1 VATLASCVSRLLRT
15 TFPYDYSDTACHDS
29 TVLRRC
35 VLTHT
40 NAFARTDAKGK
51 PPCTQPRKGPS
62 RVKQCT
68 RPTTRPTDDVGRA
81 LVNKARGPDK
91 RRNTQFQAG
100 QKRER
105 PPEEATAVG
114 KAIQAA
120 SKRAVRKHPQQNDS
134 QGTARALEQE
144 QWSAAHAW
152 MTSEF
157 DRRSGVAARETPE
170 GTATK
175 KRAQPQTLSPQ
186 SATLK
191 KRHGAPKLQLYKILL
206 GQCKEKFPAVNWVTE
221 QHPKGPFK
229 VCPARKMCLDRV
241 GRQLRCHA
249 QCVRDWPLTACA
261 LVLHAVVLVQWST
274 SATHREALGC
284 PRGAAARRRTCRRR
298 WGHCWCRPSR
308 WTSSRE

>member
-1 VATLASCVSRLLRT
+1 M
-15 TFPYDYSDTACHDS
+15 
-29 TVLRRC
+29 
-35 VLTHT
+35 
-40 NAFARTDAKGK
+40 
-51 PPCTQPRKGPS
+51 
-62 RVKQCT
+62 
-68 RPTTRPTDDVGRA
+68 
-81 LVNKARGPDK
+81 VNKARGPDK

-221 QHPKGPFK
+221 QHPEGRYT
-229 VCPARKMCLDRV
+229 VCPARKMCLDHV

-249 QCVRDWPLTACA
+249 QCVRGWPLTACA
-261 LVLHAVVLVQWST
+261 LVLHAVVLVLWST